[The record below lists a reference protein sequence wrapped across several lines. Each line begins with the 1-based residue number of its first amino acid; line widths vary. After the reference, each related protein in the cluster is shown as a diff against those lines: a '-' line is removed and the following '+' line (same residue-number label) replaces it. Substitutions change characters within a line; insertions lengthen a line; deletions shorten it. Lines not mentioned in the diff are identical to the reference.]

1 MNLELKTQIKPEK
14 SHFWSESY
22 DHRSRFNLAILN

>member
-22 DHRSRFNLAILN
+22 DHRSHLAILN